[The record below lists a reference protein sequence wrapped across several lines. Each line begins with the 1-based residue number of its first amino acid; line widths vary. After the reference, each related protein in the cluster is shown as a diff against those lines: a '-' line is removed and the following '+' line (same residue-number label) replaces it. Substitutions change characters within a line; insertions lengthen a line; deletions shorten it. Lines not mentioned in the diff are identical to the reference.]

1 MSEANRLRK
10 VQLNF
15 RVTEREKELIEARMQ
30 EIGTTNREAYLRKI
44 AIDGILVK
52 LEVPELKEI
61 VSLMRRTSNNINQ
74 IARRLNETGRIYE
87 VDIADVQNLI
97 NDIIIADH
105 IPIPLRRHMVKKI
118 YDILLLH
125 FTSPVFLFTISQ
137 LYSSCKKKPPG
148 GGFFLIPFI

>member
-15 RVTEREKELIEARMQ
+15 RVTEREKELIEDRMQ

-44 AIDGILVK
+44 AIDGMLVK

-61 VSLMRRTSNNINQ
+61 VSLMRRTSNNVNQ

-87 VDIADVQNLI
+87 VDITDVQNQQEQLWDMLNSLI
-97 NDIIIADH
+97 T
-105 IPIPLRRHMVKKI
+105 KI
-118 YDILLLH
+118 SGI
-125 FTSPVFLFTISQ
+125 
-137 LYSSCKKKPPG
+137 G
-148 GGFFLIPFI
+148 

>member
-1 MSEANRLRK
+1 MSEANRVRK

-15 RVTEREKELIEARMQ
+15 RVAEREKQLIEERMQ

-44 AIDGILVK
+44 AIDGMLVK

-87 VDIADVQNLI
+87 VDITDVQNQQEQLWDMLNSLI
-97 NDIIIADH
+97 T
-105 IPIPLRRHMVKKI
+105 KI
-118 YDILLLH
+118 SEI
-125 FTSPVFLFTISQ
+125 
-137 LYSSCKKKPPG
+137 G
-148 GGFFLIPFI
+148 

>member
-87 VDIADVQNLI
+87 VDIADVQNQQEQLWDMLNSLI
-97 NDIIIADH
+97 T
-105 IPIPLRRHMVKKI
+105 KI
-118 YDILLLH
+118 SGI
-125 FTSPVFLFTISQ
+125 
-137 LYSSCKKKPPG
+137 G
-148 GGFFLIPFI
+148 